1 MASNNIAATADE
13 LNLAF
18 EVNPNQ
24 LRTTSSI
31 TALADMFEDKALDIK
46 SEYLEVDNVAG
57 AAAIDDSMMKMS
69 VLANQWVPYT
79 HIDCA
84 HDNHVMHDPARRRAV
99 VKDHK
104 QSEKAKQNTS
114 GVERDL
120 KMLKKNQ
127 TQMYKIAGEFVDNHM
142 QVWG

>member
-69 VLANQWVPYT
+69 VLANQ
-79 HIDCA
+79 
-84 HDNHVMHDPARRRAV
+84 
-99 VKDHK
+99 
-104 QSEKAKQNTS
+104 
-114 GVERDL
+114 
-120 KMLKKNQ
+120 
-127 TQMYKIAGEFVDNHM
+127 
-142 QVWG
+142 